1 MGTKYAHPDVL
12 DGGLLAI
19 KNNAVRLLLVKNY
32 TAGDSY
38 ATVTGNAVASV
49 TLTSADFTIGN
60 GANGSRTITL
70 AAGKTATATGA
81 ALAAGNGQDH
91 EFALT
96 DGSARVL
103 CMLDETG
110 ESANQINDTITF
122 PALVYT
128 SNQPT

>member
-19 KNNAVRLLLVKNY
+19 KNNATRLLLVKNY

-38 ATVTGNAVASV
+38 ATVVGNAVATATV
-49 TLTSADFTIGN
+49 TSADFTIANGTN
-60 GANGSRTITL
+60 GARTITL
-70 AAGKTATATGA
+70 AAGKTATASGA

-91 EFALT
+91 EFAIT

-103 CMLDETG
+103 AMLDETG
-110 ESANQINDTITF
+110 ESANQVGDTINF